1 MTTVSAEGTTYKY
14 SESTKVVPVIV
25 FTADAEPD
33 TRTRDGNTPL
43 SLACHKSRS
52 RTISLLLQRYDN
64 LSVNNQDKDNDTPL
78 LYTTFNGNLHM
89 SRLLLS
95 KGARADLE
103 NREQTTPVWNAV
115 FSGEVPLV
123 KLLLR
128 HNVRLQVPS
137 RGINQRAASSQATPL
152 YAHPI
157 SPLRVA
163 CQRRNHAAFELLVD
177 AGAAERVSESD
188 AEWMAAMT
196 DETDAEWLAHLRRMR
211 SLKSL
216 ARRTV
221 RRACSGSFED
231 RMAEFELP
239 RELCGFLLFLD

>member
-1 MTTVSAEGTTYKY
+1 MSAEGRNYKY
-14 SESTKVVPVIV
+14 SESTKVVIV

-128 HNVRLQVPS
+128 HNVRLQV
-137 RGINQRAASSQATPL
+137 RAGCAPAGGCAVRSYSVATPV
-152 YAHPI
+152 
-157 SPLRVA
+157 VA
-163 CQRRNHAAFELLVD
+163 VL
-177 AGAAERVSESD
+177 
-188 AEWMAAMT
+188 
-196 DETDAEWLAHLRRMR
+196 
-211 SLKSL
+211 
-216 ARRTV
+216 
-221 RRACSGSFED
+221 
-231 RMAEFELP
+231 LP
-239 RELCGFLLFLD
+239 RLLLSHVQGSSSLIVCIMTTVSRRYWRSCLRLIL